1 MSSTFKTKRLVD
13 FTNESGMSLAD
24 HIASAN
30 PHPNFHPTSGGGSG
44 SSDSDFLQHIARR
57 QLDGSGN
64 ILDGS
69 PHLDISGNQ
78 LFAGRTHRHDG
89 VYAPVNHNHDDA
101 YASVTHNHNDAYAT
115 TDHNHDNV
123 YASVVHN
130 HNEYADV
137 NHDHDDRYVLKGDN
151 AVSYIDLTK
160 SPVSSTWM
168 KKSDGTLSGDTATY
182 TVQNTGWVLIISMV
196 KYVLLCQM
204 GSGEEF
210 PLHGSSG
217 TDGDFCGHFYFYI
230 NAGTTIRFTSK
241 GNNRATADWSD
252 YASKD
257 WDDKDGILV
266 REYGP

>member
-44 SSDSDFLQHIARR
+44 SSDADFLQHIARR

-64 ILDGS
+64 VLDGS

-89 VYAPVNHNHDDA
+89 VYAPVNHNHD
-101 YASVTHNHNDAYAT
+101 YAYAT
-115 TDHNHDNV
+115 IDHNHDNV
-123 YASVVHN
+123 YASVVHS

-137 NHDHDDRYVLKGDN
+137 NHDHDDRYVLKGNN

-160 SPVSSTWM
+160 SPLSSTWL
-168 KKSDGTLSGDTATY
+168 KKSDGTLSGDTVTY
-182 TVQNTGWVLIISMV
+182 TVQNTGGVLISMLEQQEDLHQKGISELRRIGLTMHL
-196 KYVLLCQM
+196 KIGM
-204 GSGEEF
+204 
-210 PLHGSSG
+210 
-217 TDGDFCGHFYFYI
+217 I
-230 NAGTTIRFTSK
+230 K
-241 GNNRATADWSD
+241 TAFLSENTGRN
-252 YASKD
+252 YC
-257 WDDKDGILV
+257 V
-266 REYGP
+266 